1 MYVGNPRPGSE
12 VTTGL
17 RVQPLK
23 ARLNPVWVP
32 DPATLL
38 RCRIVLG
45 SAVSGDVSRLLGFTV
60 IAYAVLMIALSWWTR
75 DRIKTHEDFLVA
87 GRRLPLHLAW
97 ATIVA
102 TWFGAGAML
111 TATDTVR
118 AEGLR
123 GAALDPIGAG
133 LCLFLA
139 GWLLAR
145 PLWEM
150 KLLTLPD
157 FYGRRFG
164 TRTERLSAVL
174 MIPTYFGWIAA
185 QFVALAHLLE
195 LVFGL
200 DPLVG
205 IALVAVVGTGYT
217 LIGGMWSVTLTDAA
231 QLVVIAIGLVLLCG
245 SVLLE
250 LGGGSIGA
258 GLVRLGSDTPRED
271 LVVVPREDLGAFVGW
286 VGVVA
291 VGALG
296 NLPGQD
302 LTQRI
307 FASKSARTAVWAC
320 HIAGIVYFALG
331 AFTLTIGLA
340 ADLLVPGQS
349 AKATMPLLAS
359 LFLSPWAAV
368 LFVLA
373 VMSAV
378 LSTIDSA
385 ILAPASVLA
394 QNLLLPR
401 FPDADRLRLNRWS
414 VFAIA
419 AGSLVTAYLGESAY
433 SLLES
438 AYALGLVSLLV
449 PLLFGV
455 RTSLGGERAAIAAML
470 CGTTLWLVHLALG
483 WETFLAPVVDPL
495 GLPLPIAMT
504 SAWIGFVVYLF
515 VARWE
520 RRRMEDGIEA

>member
-1 MYVGNPRPGSE
+1 MSGE
-12 VTTGL
+12 L
-17 RVQPLK
+17 R
-23 ARLNPVWVP
+23 A
-32 DPATLL
+32 
-38 RCRIVLG
+38 VLG
-45 SAVSGDVSRLLGFTV
+45 ATV
-60 IAYAVLMIALSWWTR
+60 ILYTVVMLAIGWWTR
-75 DRIKTHEDFLVA
+75 GKVHDHEDFMVA

-118 AEGLR
+118 ARGLV

-145 PLWEM
+145 PLWDM

-195 LVFGL
+195 LVFAI
-200 DPLVG
+200 DPTWG
-205 IALVAVVGTGYT
+205 ILLVAIVGMAYT
-217 LIGGMWSVTLTDAA
+217 LLGGMWSVTLTDAA
-231 QLVVIAIGLVLLCG
+231 QIAVVALGLVVLAVAVLG
-245 SVLLE
+245 D
-250 LGGGSIGA
+250 LGGGSFLD
-258 GLVRLGSDTPRED
+258 GLQHLADETPDERLVIVPTED
-271 LVVVPREDLGAFVGW
+271 LAEFVTWFGI
-286 VGVVA
+286 VA

-307 FASKSARTAVWAC
+307 FASKSARTAAWAC
-320 HIAGIVYFALG
+320 HIGGIVYFGLG
-331 AFTLTIGLA
+331 IFTLLLGLSAELVAPVGLA
-340 ADLLVPGQS
+340 EKS
-349 AKATMPLLAS
+349 TMALLAS
-359 LFLSPWAAV
+359 LFLSPWAAA

-385 ILAPASVLA
+385 ILSPSSVLA
-394 QNLLLPR
+394 QNLLSPR
-401 FPDADRLRLNRWS
+401 WPEADKLALNRGS
-414 VFAIA
+414 VLVVTAI
-419 AGSLVTAYLGESAY
+419 SIVTAYMGESAY
-433 SLLES
+433 ELLES
-438 AYALGLVSLLV
+438 AYELGLVSLLV
-449 PLLFGV
+449 PLLMGI
-455 RTSLGGERAAIAAML
+455 RTGIGGERAALASMIV
-470 CGTTLWLVHLALG
+470 GTSGWVIHFSLG
-483 WETFLAPVVDPL
+483 WETFLSPIVDPL
-495 GLPLPIAMT
+495 GLPLPMAL
-504 SAWIGFVVYLF
+504 SCALVGWLVYLA
-515 VARWE
+515 VARRE
-520 RRRMEDGIEA
+520 TPAT

>member
-1 MYVGNPRPGSE
+1 MI
-12 VTTGL
+12 
-17 RVQPLK
+17 
-23 ARLNPVWVP
+23 A
-32 DPATLL
+32 A
-38 RCRIVLG
+38 
-45 SAVSGDVSRLLGFTV
+45 AVSGELAHLLGITV
-60 IAYAVLMIALSWWTR
+60 VGYAVLMIALSWWTR
-75 DRIKTHEDFLVA
+75 GRIKDHEDFLVA

-118 AEGLR
+118 AHGLR

-133 LCLFLA
+133 VCLFLA

-164 TRTERLSAVL
+164 TATERLSAVL

-200 DPLVG
+200 DPALGILVVALVG
-205 IALVAVVGTGYT
+205 MAYT

-231 QLVVIAIGLVLLCG
+231 QIAVVAVGLVLLSG
-245 SVLLE
+245 AVLVE
-250 LGGGSIGA
+250 LGGGSLGGGIER
-258 GLVRLGSDTPRED
+258 LVDETAPERLVLVPHED
-271 LVVVPREDLGAFVGW
+271 ATVFVAW
-286 VGVVA
+286 LGVVA

-307 FASKSARTAVWAC
+307 FASRSAKTAVWAC
-320 HIAGIVYFALG
+320 HIAGIVYFGLG
-331 AFTLTIGLA
+331 VFTLTMGLA
-340 ADLLVPGQS
+340 ADVLVGPAEAG
-349 AKATMPLLAS
+349 KATMPLLAS

-385 ILAPASVLA
+385 ILSPASVLA
-394 QNLLLPR
+394 QNLLAPR
-401 FPDADRLRLNRWS
+401 WPTIDKLKLNRWS
-414 VFAIA
+414 VAIVTA
-419 AGSLVTAYLGESAY
+419 ASIVTAYLGESAY

-438 AYALGLVSLLV
+438 AYELGLVSLLV
-449 PLLFGV
+449 PLVLGL
-455 RTSLGGERAAIAAML
+455 RTMSSSRPSGREFGGEAAAIASML
-470 CGTTLWLVHLALG
+470 VGTALWMLHFALG
-483 WETFLAPVVDPL
+483 WQSFLAPLVDPL
-495 GLPLPIAMT
+495 GLPLPVAFT
-504 SAWIGFVVYLF
+504 SAAVGLLVYIA
-515 VARWE
+515 VARRE
-520 RRRMEDGIEA
+520 NRRLTAGVDA

>member
-1 MYVGNPRPGSE
+1 M
-12 VTTGL
+12 
-17 RVQPLK
+17 
-23 ARLNPVWVP
+23 
-32 DPATLL
+32 PAELS
-38 RCRIVLG
+38 RILG
-45 SAVSGDVSRLLGFTV
+45 VTV
-60 IAYAVLMIALSWWTR
+60 IAYTALMLALGWWTR
-75 DRIKTHEDFLVA
+75 GKIHDHEDFMVA

-111 TATDTVR
+111 TSTDTVR
-118 AEGLR
+118 AKGLV

-157 FYGRRFG
+157 YYGRRFG

-195 LVFGL
+195 LVFGI
-200 DPLVG
+200 DPVLGIVIVAIVG
-205 IALVAVVGTGYT
+205 MAYT
-217 LIGGMWSVTLTDAA
+217 LLGGMWSVTVTDAA
-231 QLVVIAIGLVLLCG
+231 QIAVVAVGLIVLTV
-245 SVLLE
+245 SVLGD
-250 LGGGSIGA
+250 LGGGSVLD
-258 GLVRLGSDTPRED
+258 GLQELAEQTPDHRRVVIPTED
-271 LVVVPREDLGAFVGW
+271 LQAFVTW
-286 VGVVA
+286 FGVVT

-307 FASKSARTAVWAC
+307 FASNSARTAVWAC
-320 HIAGIVYFALG
+320 HIAGLVYFGLG
-331 AFTLTIGLA
+331 VLTLVLGLSA
-340 ADLLVPGQS
+340 ELVAPGATEQS
-349 AKATMPLLAS
+349 TMALLAG
-359 LFLSPWAAV
+359 LFLSPWVAA

-385 ILAPASVLA
+385 ILSPASVLA
-394 QNLLLPR
+394 QNLLSPR
-401 FPDADRLRLNRWS
+401 WPDADRLRLNRLS
-414 VFAIA
+414 VVAVTVVSIA
-419 AGSLVTAYLGESAY
+419 TAYLGESAY

-438 AYALGLVSLLV
+438 AYELGLVSLLV
-449 PLLFGV
+449 PLLMGL
-455 RTSLGGERAAIAAML
+455 RTRVGGERAALASMVV
-470 CGTTLWLVHLALG
+470 GTASWVLHFALG
-483 WETFLAPVVDPL
+483 WTTFLSPVIDPL
-495 GLPLPIAMT
+495 GLPLPMALS
-504 SAWIGFVVYLF
+504 SALLAWVVYLG
-515 VARWE
+515 VARSE
-520 RRRMEDGIEA
+520 NAAREHGVGASLRAG

>member
-1 MYVGNPRPGSE
+1 MCDHGAA
-12 VTTGL
+12 L
-17 RVQPLK
+17 I
-23 ARLNPVWVP
+23 A
-32 DPATLL
+32 A
-38 RCRIVLG
+38 
-45 SAVSGDVSRLLGFTV
+45 SAPSDLSGLLGVTV
-60 IAYAVLMIALSWWTR
+60 VAYTVLMIALSWWTR
-75 DRIKTHEDFLVA
+75 GKIKDHEDFLVA

-118 AEGLR
+118 AHGLR

-164 TRTERLSAVL
+164 VATERLSAVL

-200 DPLVG
+200 DPAIGML
-205 IALVAVVGTGYT
+205 LVAMVGMLYT

-231 QLVVIAIGLVLLCG
+231 QIAVVAIGLV
-245 SVLLE
+245 VLSGTVLAE
-250 LGGGSIGA
+250 LGGGSIGM
-258 GLVRLGSDTPRED
+258 GLDRIVDETAPERLQ
-271 LVVVPREDLGAFVGW
+271 LVPRETAAAFVAW

-307 FASKSARTAVWAC
+307 FASRSASTAVWAC
-320 HIAGIVYFALG
+320 HIAGIVYFGLG
-331 AFTLTIGLA
+331 VFTLTMGLA
-340 ADLLVPGQS
+340 ADVLVAGEH
-349 AKATMPLLAS
+349 ARATMPLLAS

-385 ILAPASVLA
+385 ILSPSSVLA
-394 QNLLLPR
+394 QNLLASR
-401 FPDADRLRLNRWS
+401 FPKVDLLVLNRWS
-414 VFAIA
+414 VVFITA
-419 AGSLVTAYLGESAY
+419 ASLVTAYAGESAY

-438 AYALGLVSLLV
+438 AYELGLVSLLV
-449 PLLFGV
+449 PLVLGL
-455 RTSLGGERAAIAAML
+455 RTKLGGPRAAIASML
-470 CGTTLWLVHLALG
+470 AGTVLWCLHFALD
-483 WETFLAPVVDPL
+483 WQSFASPLIDPL
-495 GLPLPIAMT
+495 GLPLPVALT
-504 SAWIGFVVYLF
+504 SAWVGLVVYVA

-520 RRRMEDGIEA
+520 SRRLAAGIDA

>member
-1 MYVGNPRPGSE
+1 M
-12 VTTGL
+12 
-17 RVQPLK
+17 
-23 ARLNPVWVP
+23 
-32 DPATLL
+32 PAPMSSSLSS
-38 RCRIVLG
+38 ILG
-45 SAVSGDVSRLLGFTV
+45 ATV
-60 IAYAVLMIALSWWTR
+60 IGYTVLMLALGWWTR
-75 DRIKTHEDFLVA
+75 SRIHDHEDFMVA

-111 TATDTVR
+111 TSTDTVR
-118 AEGLR
+118 AQGLV
-123 GAALDPIGAG
+123 GAALDPVGAG

-150 KLLTLPD
+150 RLLTLPD
-157 FYGRRFG
+157 YYARRFG

-200 DPLVG
+200 DPTWGILV
-205 IALVAVVGTGYT
+205 VAVVGMAYT
-217 LIGGMWSVTLTDAA
+217 LLGGMWSVTITDAA
-231 QLVVIAIGLVLLCG
+231 QIAVVALGLAILTITVLGDLGDGSAIDGLRSLGEQTPDERLVVIPTGD
-245 SVLLE
+245 LE
-250 LGGGSIGA
+250 K
-258 GLVRLGSDTPRED
+258 
-271 LVVVPREDLGAFVGW
+271 FVTWFGI
-286 VGVVA
+286 VA

-307 FASKSARTAVWAC
+307 FASNSAKTAVWAC
-320 HIAGIVYFALG
+320 HIAGIVYFGLG
-331 AFTLTIGLA
+331 LCTLVLGLSAELVAPGA
-340 ADLLVPGQS
+340 AEKS
-349 AKATMPLLAS
+349 TMAMLAGM
-359 LFLSPWAAV
+359 FLSPWAAA

-385 ILAPASVLA
+385 ILSPASVLA
-394 QNLLLPR
+394 QNLLSPR
-401 FPDADRLRLNRWS
+401 YPDADKLMLNRRS
-414 VFAIA
+414 VVAVTVVSIA
-419 AGSLVTAYLGESAY
+419 TAYLGESAY

-438 AYALGLVSLLV
+438 AYELGLVSLLV
-449 PLLFGV
+449 PLVMGL
-455 RTSLGGERAAIAAML
+455 RTGIGGERAALSSMIV
-470 CGTTLWLVHLALG
+470 GTACWVVHFAIG

-495 GLPLPIAMT
+495 GLPLPMALSCAMVG
-504 SAWIGFVVYLF
+504 WIVYLV
-515 VARWE
+515 VARGE
-520 RRRMEDGIEA
+520 RGAIERGEGA

>member
-1 MYVGNPRPGSE
+1 LIAAS
-12 VTTGL
+12 VTGEL
-17 RVQPLK
+17 
-23 ARLNPVWVP
+23 
-32 DPATLL
+32 
-38 RCRIVLG
+38 
-45 SAVSGDVSRLLGFTV
+45 SRLLGITV
-60 IAYAVLMIALSWWTR
+60 VAYAVLMIALSWWTR
-75 DRIKTHEDFLVA
+75 GRVKDHEDFLVA

-164 TRTERLSAVL
+164 TKTERLSAVL

-200 DPLVG
+200 DPVFGILIVAFVG
-205 IALVAVVGTGYT
+205 MAYT

-231 QLVVIAIGLVLLCG
+231 QITVVAIGLV
-245 SVLLE
+245 VLSITVLVE
-250 LGGGSIGA
+250 LGGGSLGMGIDR
-258 GLVRLGSDTPRED
+258 LVDETAAERLQ
-271 LVVVPREDLGAFVGW
+271 LVPRETLAAFVGW

-307 FASKSARTAVWAC
+307 FASRSAKTAVWAC

-331 AFTLTIGLA
+331 VFTLTMGLA
-340 ADLLVPGQS
+340 ADVLVPGE
-349 AKATMPLLAS
+349 AGAATMPLLAS

-385 ILAPASVLA
+385 ILSPSSVLA
-394 QNLLLPR
+394 QNLLSPR
-401 FPDADRLRLNRWS
+401 WPTIDKLKLNRWS
-414 VFAIA
+414 VVVITTA
-419 AGSLVTAYLGESAY
+419 SLITAYLGKNAY

-438 AYALGLVSLLV
+438 AYELGLVSLLV
-449 PLLFGV
+449 PLVLGL
-455 RTSLGGERAAIAAML
+455 RTKLGGELAAIAAMVT
-470 CGTTLWLVHLALG
+470 GTLLWCLHFALD
-483 WETFLAPVVDPL
+483 WQSFVAPVIEPL
-495 GLPLPIAMT
+495 GLPLPVALT
-504 SAWIGFVVYLF
+504 SAWVGLLVYVG

-520 RRRMEDGIEA
+520 SRRLAAGVDA

>member
-1 MYVGNPRPGSE
+1 MC
-12 VTTGL
+12 
-17 RVQPLK
+17 
-23 ARLNPVWVP
+23 
-32 DPATLL
+32 DPAAALL
-38 RCRIVLG
+38 AASPGDL
-45 SAVSGDVSRLLGFTV
+45 SGLLGVTV
-60 IAYAVLMIALSWWTR
+60 VAYTVLMIALSWWTR
-75 DRIKTHEDFLVA
+75 GKIKDHEDFLVA

-164 TRTERLSAVL
+164 PSTERLSAVL

-200 DPLVG
+200 DPAIGML
-205 IALVAVVGTGYT
+205 LVAIVGMLYT

-231 QLVVIAIGLVLLCG
+231 QIAVVAIGLV
-245 SVLLE
+245 VLSGTVLME
-250 LGGGSIGA
+250 LGGGSIGH
-258 GLVRLGSDTPRED
+258 GLDRLVDETAAER
-271 LVVVPREDLGAFVGW
+271 LQLVPRETAAAFVAW
-286 VGVVA
+286 IGVVA

-307 FASKSARTAVWAC
+307 FASRSASTAVWAC
-320 HIAGIVYFALG
+320 HIAGIVYFGLG
-331 AFTLTIGLA
+331 VFTLTMGLA
-340 ADLLVPGQS
+340 ADVLVPGEHTR
-349 AKATMPLLAS
+349 ATMPLLAS

-385 ILAPASVLA
+385 ILSPSSVLA
-394 QNLLLPR
+394 QNLLASR
-401 FPDADRLRLNRWS
+401 FPKIDLLVLNRWS
-414 VFAIA
+414 VVFITA
-419 AGSLVTAYLGESAY
+419 ASLVTAYAGESAY

-438 AYALGLVSLLV
+438 AYELGLVSLLV
-449 PLLFGV
+449 PLVLGL
-455 RTSLGGERAAIAAML
+455 RTKLGGPRAAIASML
-470 CGTTLWLVHLALG
+470 AGTVLWCLHFALD
-483 WETFLAPVVDPL
+483 WQSFASPWIDPL
-495 GLPLPIAMT
+495 GLPLPVALT
-504 SAWIGFVVYLF
+504 SAWVGLLVYVV

-520 RRRMEDGIEA
+520 SRRLEAGIDA

>member
-1 MYVGNPRPGSE
+1 MSGD
-12 VTTGL
+12 L
-17 RVQPLK
+17 Q
-23 ARLNPVWVP
+23 A
-32 DPATLL
+32 
-38 RCRIVLG
+38 VLG
-45 SAVSGDVSRLLGFTV
+45 TTV
-60 IAYAVLMIALSWWTR
+60 ILYTIAMLAIGWWTR
-75 DRIKTHEDFLVA
+75 GKIHDHEDFMVA

-118 AEGLR
+118 AKGLV
-123 GAALDPIGAG
+123 GAALDPVGAG

-195 LVFGL
+195 LVFAI
-200 DPLVG
+200 DPTWGILIVAIVG
-205 IALVAVVGTGYT
+205 MAYT
-217 LIGGMWSVTLTDAA
+217 LLGGMWSVTLTDAA
-231 QLVVIAIGLVLLCG
+231 QIAVVAVGLVVLAVVVLGDLGDGSFVDGLGHLWDATPDERLVVIPTD
-245 SVLLE
+245 E
-250 LGGGSIGA
+250 LA
-258 GLVRLGSDTPRED
+258 
-271 LVVVPREDLGAFVGW
+271 AFVTWFGI
-286 VGVVA
+286 VA

-307 FASKSARTAVWAC
+307 FASNSARTAVWAC
-320 HIAGIVYFALG
+320 HIAGFVYFGLG
-331 AFTLTIGLA
+331 IFTLLLGLSAELVVPAEELA
-340 ADLLVPGQS
+340 AKS
-349 AKATMPLLAS
+349 TMALLAS
-359 LFLSPWAAV
+359 LFLTPWAAA

-385 ILAPASVLA
+385 ILSPSSVLA
-394 QNLLLPR
+394 QNLLSPR
-401 FPDADRLRLNRWS
+401 WPNADKLALNRGS
-414 VFAIA
+414 VVAVTAVSI
-419 AGSLVTAYLGESAY
+419 VTAYLGESAY
-433 SLLES
+433 ELLES
-438 AYALGLVSLLV
+438 AYELGLVSLLV
-449 PLLFGV
+449 PLLMGI
-455 RTSLGGERAAIAAML
+455 RTNVGGERAALASMIV
-470 CGTTLWLVHLALG
+470 GTAGWAIHFALG
-483 WETFLAPVVDPL
+483 WETFLSPIIDPL
-495 GLPLPIAMT
+495 GLPLPMAL
-504 SAWIGFVVYLF
+504 SCALVGWLVYLV
-515 VARWE
+515 VASRE
-520 RRRMEDGIEA
+520 RPAA